1 MRKKTGIAGGN
12 DVNIVTKKRKKTLLK
27 IEKELLS
34 PENEYQKQGNKI
46 ELELMKR

>member
-12 DVNIVTKKRKKTLLK
+12 DVNIVTKKKTLLK

-34 PENEYQKQGNKI
+34 PEHECQKQGNKR
-46 ELELMKR
+46 ELELTRR